1 MSFTTILNGV
11 TLANEPIGLDTD
23 TSIQLVRDKDIQ
35 GLFTTLVSNLT
46 FWGDGYDVIQ
56 AALVSVGLCGTIPI
70 SITEDCDVDPLAF
83 EGLIYLSDVEID
95 EFKCTA
101 SVSAEDNS
109 LASLVMR
116 LKDTKVRVNNGRTID
131 GSALSSIGTN
141 LDAGG
146 SVGIKTWFRYED
158 LMEHVLN
165 YITDNGISVVST
177 FLNTN
182 YQEAEYTWT
191 CTSTGAAAA
200 ITISFTDPLGVS
212 RITSFSISPLL
223 TDDQYAEQIGL
234 GMLGNNPN
242 YPPFNGVG
250 PISVTRS
257 ANVLTL
263 KFIGNISNLSFTLNG
278 TGTVTPVIVKGGSYG
293 ANNVYL
299 INGAKLQD
307 NGLDFFVSF
316 SDLIAIG
323 AYYNLSFEFVK
334 NGSTQEIRI
343 EQEPDFFDASVTATI
358 TNAKVRRQTS
368 SSLAFSSLQYAQ
380 QNEDV
385 TLTYYKQA
393 SFVNLSCA
401 SESVNIPSSVNIPTD
416 ILPSNAADAIADR
429 IYIVEA
435 TPSTTNIASYQST
448 YNNGGVITNGGIYY
462 ALSIANVFVA
472 RNYVNRAPLGLLYE
486 GDNIPN
492 QESIKIAGGI
502 SFEAPLTRGQ
512 LADIR
517 TNLQGAINVN
527 GTDGWISNLT
537 YNIRTGLTT
546 FELLTE

>member
-1 MSFTTILNGV
+1 MSFTVVLNGV
-11 TLANEPIGLDTD
+11 TLANEPIGLETD

-35 GLFTTLVSNLT
+35 GLFTTLVSDLT

-56 AALVSVGLCGTIPI
+56 TALESVGLCGTIPI
-70 SITEDCDVDPLAF
+70 VITENCDADPLEF

-131 GSALSSIGTN
+131 GSALSSIGTS

-146 SVGIKTWFRYED
+146 SVGVKTWFRFED

-191 CTSTGAAAA
+191 CTSTGTAAA
-200 ITISFTDPLGVS
+200 ITISFRDALGVL
-212 RITSFSISPLL
+212 RTTSFSISPLL
-223 TDDQYAEQIGL
+223 TDDQYAEQIAL

-242 YPPFNGVG
+242 YPPFGGVG
-250 PISVTRS
+250 PISVTRA

-263 KFIGNISNLSFTLNG
+263 KFIGNISNLAFTLNG
-278 TGTVTPVIVKGGSYG
+278 TGTVSPVTVKGGSYG
-293 ANNVYL
+293 ASNVYL

-316 SDLIAIG
+316 ADLIAIG

-334 NGSTQEIRI
+334 NGSTQEIRV
-343 EQEPDFFDASVTATI
+343 EQEPDFFDAGVTATI
-358 TNAKVRRQTS
+358 TNAKVRRQTT

-401 SESVNIPSSVNIPTD
+401 SESVNIPSAVNIPTD

-435 TPSTTNIASYQST
+435 TPSTSNIASYQST
-448 YNNGGVITNGGIYY
+448 YNNGGTITNGGVYY

-492 QESIKIAGGI
+492 QEAIKIAQQI

-517 TNLQGAINVN
+517 TNLKGAINVN
-527 GTDGWISNLT
+527 VVDGWISSLT
-537 YNIRTGLTT
+537 YNIKSGLTT